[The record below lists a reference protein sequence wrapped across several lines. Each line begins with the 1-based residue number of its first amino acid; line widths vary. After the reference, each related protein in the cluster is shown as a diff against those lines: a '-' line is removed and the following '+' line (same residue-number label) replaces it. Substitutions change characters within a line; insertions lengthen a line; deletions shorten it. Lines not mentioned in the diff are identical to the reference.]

1 MSNRIQKTPK
11 QNTERKM
18 QIKIQPM
25 GAYQTNCYIATI
37 DGKDF
42 IIDPGVD
49 ALPWIKNNVSNPVAI
64 LNTHGHFDH
73 VWSNQAVKDAFNIP
87 LYTPK
92 GDIFM
97 LTDDPL
103 GQGTPK
109 STPDFAIEGDTKIT
123 IEGVDIYFRLF
134 AGHTPACSIIQ
145 IQDVWFSGDFLFEQ
159 SIGRWDFP
167 ASSGEEMLK
176 SLQKAQKIEEDFTIY
191 PGHGMSTTLKAE
203 QRVMPYWIEQVS
215 RTL

>member
-1 MSNRIQKTPK
+1 
-11 QNTERKM
+11 M

-25 GAYQTNCYIATI
+25 GVYQTNCYIVTVE
-37 DGKDF
+37 GKDL

-49 ALPWIKNNVSNPVAI
+49 ATEWVMKHVANPVAI

-73 VWSNQAVKDAFNIP
+73 VWSNAALKQQLNIP
-87 LYTPK
+87 LYCPQE
-92 GDIFM
+92 DIFM

-109 STPDFAIEGDTKIT
+109 SIPDHEITGDTQL
-123 IEGVDIYFRLF
+123 DIQGIKVRYRHFP
-134 AGHTPACSIIQ
+134 GHTPGCSIIE
-145 IQDVWFSGDFLFEQ
+145 ISDVWFSGDFLFEQ

-167 ASSGEEMLK
+167 ASNGEDMIR
-176 SLQKAQKIEEDFTIY
+176 SLEKAMQIKEDYTIY

-203 QRVMPYWIEQVS
+203 QRVIPYWIEQVK

>member
-1 MSNRIQKTPK
+1 
-11 QNTERKM
+11 M

-25 GAYQTNCYIATI
+25 GVYQTNCYIVTI
-37 DGKDF
+37 DGKDL

-49 ALPWIKNNVSNPVAI
+49 ATAWVVANVTNPVAI

-73 VWSNQAVKDAFNIP
+73 VWSNAEVQKALNIP
-87 LYTPK
+87 IYCPK
-92 GDIFM
+92 EDVFM

-109 STPDFAIEGDTKIT
+109 STPDYEVNGD
-123 IEGVDIYFRLF
+123 EQLDIKGIKLQYRHFP
-134 AGHTPACSIIQ
+134 GHTPGCSVIEVG
-145 IQDVWFSGDFLFEQ
+145 DVWFSGDFLFEQ

-167 ASSGEEMLK
+167 ASSGEDMIR
-176 SLQKAQKIEEDFTIY
+176 SLEKAMKIENNYTIY
-191 PGHGMSTTLKAE
+191 PGHGGSTTLKAE
-203 QRVMPYWIEQVS
+203 QRVIPYWIEQVK

>member
-1 MSNRIQKTPK
+1 
-11 QNTERKM
+11 M

-25 GAYQTNCYIATI
+25 GVYQTNCYIVTI
-37 DGKDF
+37 DGKDL

-49 ALPWIKNNVSNPVAI
+49 ATEWVINNTTNPIAI

-73 VWSNQAVKDAFNIP
+73 VWSNAQVKEKLNIP
-87 LYTPK
+87 IYVPK
-92 GDIFM
+92 DDAFM

-109 STPDFAIEGDTKIT
+109 SSPDHLIIGDQTIELEGIT
-123 IEGVDIYFRLF
+123 IKFRHF
-134 AGHTPACSIIQ
+134 PGHTPGCSVIEIG
-145 IQDVWFSGDFLFEQ
+145 DVWFSGDFLFEQ

-167 ASSGEEMLK
+167 SSSATDMVS
-176 SLQKAQKIEEDFTIY
+176 SLQKAQQIPNDYTIY

-203 QRVMPYWIEQVS
+203 QRIMHYWIEQVR
-215 RTL
+215 RTV